1 MTISD
6 QRPLCAIVGNCL
18 CILNAFTHFL
28 YIGGGLKRDVLTEK
42 ICTFVCSVTYKII
55 ELLVTGLF
63 NLSKYE
69 VSLFR
74 LYIAFLTIT
83 ASSAYNKNN
92 DYDNF
97 RDIWSVFHDGVYDI
111 I

>member
-1 MTISD
+1 M
-6 QRPLCAIVGNCL
+6 
-18 CILNAFTHFL
+18 H
-28 YIGGGLKRDVLTEK
+28 
-42 ICTFVCSVTYKII
+42 IC
-55 ELLVTGLF
+55 LF

-83 ASSAYNKNN
+83 ASSSHNKNN

-97 RDIWSVFHDGVYDI
+97 RDIWSFWLLILRNQTTVRNQIDFVKINVIEIFFYDI
-111 I
+111 TFFFFSSVALKLIILF